1 VVAIVPRAPGL
12 IWVLGLVAGDV
23 MVDGSIRGGRLRPLG
38 LWWTAARGR
47 ESRRLRER
55 AGRLGVIWESWAWR
69 NTIGTGSGDGLEGR
83 RGRVR
88 AACGSSAARV
98 CGRWSATPWYAG
110 ARALLLQ
117 GKSRRTA
124 GALQALPR
132 TTSRSAGRDSFLP
145 AKAALRVRTVGASL
159 TTRIRPPTKTDSRQV
174 VRRVEP
180 RACSPARA

>member
-1 VVAIVPRAPGL
+1 MAAYSAVDPLTRAIGSVEDAFVPARAAATPGTDDEQNARASPL
-12 IWVLGLVAGDV
+12 LLD
-23 MVDGSIRGGRLRPLG
+23 RKRRRPEAPDSMRP
-38 LWWTAARGR
+38 W
-47 ESRRLRER
+47 SRVRRHR
-55 AGRLGVIWESWAWR
+55 AGRKQPDQ
-69 NTIGTGSGDGLEGR
+69 GS
-83 RGRVR
+83 
-88 AACGSSAARV
+88 
-98 CGRWSATPWYAG
+98 P
-110 ARALLLQ
+110 ALPPE

-180 RACSPARA
+180 RAVLPRGPDPGSRDACRFAGISSQTTGYDRPARCPSAL